1 MTLKKLSDKNTKTEL
16 LSGYEELLATITKL
30 QADQKAIQAE
40 NQKLARQVAANQ
52 NSPTQAAAPAPSGE
66 KHSAEKPAATTRN
79 GNTLQALET
88 VQQNLGAT
96 ASQLSEWLTQEAEA
110 LAAIQE
116 RVTAELADLKNL
128 YDLQPK
134 DGLLGE
140 LIANHD
146 EQGRQFLAD
155 TEAERA
161 TLNLSRRTAQEA
173 WTLEQQA
180 QRKALRDS
188 AEAFEREFERKSE
201 ADQYALE
208 LARQLDSEQYASEM
222 NQQRQTLQDRRE
234 TAAKAFAESEKALA
248 ERERDAAD
256 TGAKFAL
263 LDQEKE
269 SALKKAKDE
278 GRGIATYTAKTRADI
293 QAKDMEG
300 QRQAFELRIES
311 LNTNIADQQA
321 RIQSLTQQ
329 LEAASRQVQ
338 DLAVKAI
345 EGASGA
351 SSSSVLREI
360 ALEQAKQTKKY

>member
-16 LSGYEELLATITKL
+16 LSGYEDLLATVTKL

-40 NQKLARQVAANQ
+40 NQKLARQVAAHQ
-52 NSPTQAAAPAPSGE
+52 SSPAQAAPAPAAAE
-66 KHSAEKPAATTRN
+66 QASAAASAATRN

-110 LAAIQE
+110 LAALQE
-116 RVTAELADLKNL
+116 RVTAELADLKDL

-140 LIANHD
+140 LIDSHEA
-146 EQGRQFLAD
+146 QGRQFLAD

-161 TLNLSRRTAQEA
+161 TLNLSRRTAQDA

-180 QRKALRDS
+180 QRKAIRDS
-188 AEAFEREFERKSE
+188 AEVFEREFERKSE

-208 LARQLDSEQYASEM
+208 LARQLDDEQYASQTRE
-222 NQQRQTLQDRRE
+222 QRQALQDRRDS
-234 TAAKAFAESEKALA
+234 AAKAFADTEKALA

-269 SALKKAKDE
+269 AALKKARDE
-278 GRGIATYTAKTRADI
+278 GRGIASYSAKTRADI
-293 QAKDMEG
+293 QAKDMDG

-311 LNTNIADQQA
+311 LNSNIADQQA

-351 SSSSVLREI
+351 NSSQVLREI

>member
-16 LSGYEELLATITKL
+16 LSGYEELLATVTKL
-30 QADQKAIQAE
+30 QADQKAALAE
-40 NQKLARQVAANQ
+40 NQKLARQVAASQ
-52 NSPTQAAAPAPSGE
+52 HSTPAGSAVAPVSSPVAAA
-66 KHSAEKPAATTRN
+66 AATRD

-96 ASQLSEWLTQEAEA
+96 ASQLSEWLTHEAEA

-140 LIANHD
+140 LIESHEA
-146 EQGRQFLAD
+146 QARQFLAD
-155 TEAERA
+155 TETEREA
-161 TLNLSRRTAQEA
+161 LQLSRRTAQEA
-173 WTLEQQA
+173 WALEQQA

-188 AEAFEREFERKSE
+188 TEAFNREFERKSE
-201 ADQYALE
+201 EDQYALE
-208 LARQLDSEQYASEM
+208 LTRQLDSEEYE
-222 NQQRQTLQDRRE
+222 NQTREQRQALQDRRE
-234 TAAKAFAESEKALA
+234 SAAKAFAETEKALA
-248 ERERDAAD
+248 ERERDAAE
-256 TGAKFAL
+256 TAGKFAL

-269 SALKKAKDE
+269 AALKKAKDE
-278 GRGIATYTAKTRADI
+278 GRGIASYTAKTRADI
-293 QAKDMEG
+293 QAKDIEG
-300 QRQAFELRIES
+300 QRQGFDLRIES
-311 LNTNIADQQA
+311 LNSNIADQQV

-351 SSSSVLREI
+351 NSSQVLREI